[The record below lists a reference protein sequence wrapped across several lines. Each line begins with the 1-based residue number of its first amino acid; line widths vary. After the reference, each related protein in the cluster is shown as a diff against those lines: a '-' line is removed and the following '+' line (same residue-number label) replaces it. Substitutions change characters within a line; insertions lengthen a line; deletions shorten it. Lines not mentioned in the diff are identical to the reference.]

1 MNISKVL
8 FSLLL
13 LAIGLVGCSPT
24 PTAQSP
30 QPVSL
35 KVGFS
40 TSVFSAIFQIATDQG
55 YFAEQNL
62 QVELVPVKNTAE
74 AVPLLIAGQ
83 IDSYSVS
90 FNSALFNAISQD
102 SKLKILFPTRR
113 LVKEQQDCVTNGILG
128 IPEQV
133 GSAGFSPQSLQGKTL
148 GTFNPLEGS
157 VYGYILETKFLR
169 PAGLSLED
177 INTQNIENSIAGDA
191 LKTGQID
198 FFMAGQPTIAKIL
211 QTTDAEILLS
221 LADYA
226 EDMEV
231 GVFVVGAKISDNPD
245 VLNRLTLSMLKAIR
259 TYSEGKTP
267 ANIASAVTLTGLGE
281 EDIQATCWSAV
292 DPNITLNTSAIM
304 DYQYWLKEKGLLDD
318 ILPIE
323 SFYDPTYAQNAL
335 QVLGTVQP

>member
-30 QPVSL
+30 QSVSL
-35 KVGFS
+35 KVGLPPALVA
-40 TSVFSAIFQIATDQG
+40 TIYQIAADQG

-74 AVPLLIAGQ
+74 AVPLLVAGQ
-83 IDSYSVS
+83 LDSYSVLL
-90 FNSALFNAISQD
+90 NSAVFNAISQD
-102 SKLKILFPTRR
+102 SKLKILFPVTR
-113 LVKEQQDCVTNGILG
+113 LTKDPQDCVSYGIIG
-128 IPEQV
+128 FSEQV

-148 GTFNPLEGS
+148 ATVNPLEGS
-157 VYGYILETKFLR
+157 VYGYILESKFLR

-177 INTQNIENSIAGDA
+177 INAQTIETSTASDA

-198 FFMAGQPTIAKIL
+198 FLMAGQPTIGKA
-211 QTTDAEILLS
+211 QQATDADFLLS

-226 EDMEV
+226 ENMDIS
-231 GVFVVGAKISDNPD
+231 VFVVGAKISDNPD
-245 VLNRLTLSMLKAIR
+245 VLNRLMLSMLKAIR
-259 TYSEGKTP
+259 SYSEGKTP
-267 ANIASAVTLTGLGE
+267 ANINSAVTVSGLDAE
-281 EDIQATCWSAV
+281 NIQATCWTSV

-304 DYQYWLKEKGLLDD
+304 DYQNWLKEKGLLDD